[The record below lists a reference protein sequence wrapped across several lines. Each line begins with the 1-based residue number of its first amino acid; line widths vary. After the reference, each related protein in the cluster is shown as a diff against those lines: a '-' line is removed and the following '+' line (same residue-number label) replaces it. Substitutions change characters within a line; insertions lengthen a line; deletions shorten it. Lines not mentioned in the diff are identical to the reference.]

1 MSLFTITPTT
11 IPFTH
16 NEVNIND
23 KTDDKL
29 SILNGIYKVSAS
41 SQLSEENAAYNVFND
56 TSENKKGW
64 SCAKMNSSDYK
75 QDPYDDKHTISK
87 YIGGGDDKTYWN
99 THIGN
104 KSVNIA
110 GEWIQ
115 IQVPNRIFL
124 VKYSILIDFKTEFR
138 GNNFPKVFFVA
149 GSNDGK
155 KWSIVDQQYL
165 KNIPADI
172 SKPVSFDVYTP
183 NKYKFFRFIFHQL
196 FKGNVITI
204 SQINMFGSS
213 NIVVNDEPFST
224 MNDSI
229 ISPTI
234 LRNMSSN
241 DYAPYNKYE
250 NKFSNHYNENVIEGA
265 TTMSVSDMH
274 SEYGNTY
281 LKMTTEDK
289 YKKEYSE
296 SVIRSDKNKNFKDGI
311 TEDARHMLIQQNN
324 MFLLAT
330 LTVAFLTIGA
340 IVISR

>member
-1 MSLFTITPTT
+1 MSLLTITPTS

-16 NEVNIND
+16 NEVNITD
-23 KTDDKL
+23 KTDKDL
-29 SILNGIYKVSAS
+29 IILNGIYKVSAS
-41 SQLSEENAAYNVFND
+41 SQLSEENAAYNVFNEL
-56 TSENKKGW
+56 TEPKKSW
-64 SCAKMNSSDYK
+64 SCAKTNVSDYK
-75 QDPYDDKHTISK
+75 QNPYDDKHTVSK
-87 YIGGGDDKTYWN
+87 YIGGGDDKTYWR
-99 THIGN
+99 TPIGN
-104 KSVNIA
+104 GKVNIA

-115 IQVPNRIFL
+115 LEVPNPVFL
-124 VKYSILIDFKTEFR
+124 VKYSILIDEKTDFK
-138 GNNFPKVFFVA
+138 GNNFPNVFFVV
-149 GSNDGK
+149 GSKDGG
-155 KWSIVDQQYL
+155 KWDIVDQQYL

-172 SKPVSFDVYTP
+172 SKPVSFDVFNPKKYTM
-183 NKYKFFRFIFHQL
+183 FRFIFHQL

-204 SQINMFGSS
+204 SRINMFGSS
-213 NIVVNDEPFST
+213 NIVLNEEPFST
-224 MNDSI
+224 MNGSI

-250 NKFSNHYNENVIEGA
+250 NKFSNNYNEDVIEGA
-265 TTMSVSDMH
+265 TTMTVSDMQ

-281 LKMTTEDK
+281 LKLTSDDK

-296 SVIRSDKNKNFKDGI
+296 SVVRSDKNKNFKDGI
-311 TEDARHMLIQQNN
+311 TEDARQMLIQQNN